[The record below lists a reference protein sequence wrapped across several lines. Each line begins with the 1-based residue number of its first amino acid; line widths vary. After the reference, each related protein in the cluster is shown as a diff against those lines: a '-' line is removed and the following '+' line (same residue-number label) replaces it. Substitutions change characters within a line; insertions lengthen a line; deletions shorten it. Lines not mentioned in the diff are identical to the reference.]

1 MSEIT
6 LKVCIFGEGGVGK
19 TTLVNRYLT
28 GIFEAHTKMTL
39 GLDFY
44 IKEIELDDKKI
55 ILQIWDFGGE
65 DKFKFLLPSYIKG
78 ANGGIFMYD
87 ITRYTSFK
95 NMHVWLNTFKYDW
108 DKDKAFPPI
117 LLVGG
122 KIDLKDQRA
131 VNKEDAKNSAKINDI
146 SGFIECSSKTGENV
160 REVFA
165 ALSKLMLGKY
175 EIT

>member
-1 MSEIT
+1 MSERTFKI
-6 LKVCIFGEGGVGK
+6 CIFGEGGVGK

-28 GIFEAHTKMTL
+28 GIFEANTKMTL

-44 IKEIELDDKKI
+44 IKEIELDDMKI

-87 ITRYTSFK
+87 ITRYNSFK
-95 NMHVWLNTFKYDW
+95 NMDVWLNTFKFDW
-108 DKDKAFPPI
+108 DKDKSFPSI

-122 KIDLKDQRA
+122 KIDLEDQRA
-131 VNKEDAKNSAKINDI
+131 VKKEDAENAAKINEI
-146 SGFIECSSKTGENV
+146 SDFIECSSKTGMNV
-160 REVFA
+160 PEVFRV
-165 ALSKLMLGKY
+165 LSKLMLEKY
-175 EIT
+175 EI